1 MNEIE
6 MIGVAARGK
15 RTVKKMAVGPKE
27 PLARMIALG
36 GLLPI
41 CVNCNRIKDDKG
53 GWKKIK
59 GFDINRCNAAISH
72 FICPKCAKKLY
83 PEFYKGKT

>member
-1 MNEIE
+1 MSESE
-6 MIGVAARGK
+6 MIGATNRAER
-15 RTVKKMAVGPKE
+15 AVEKPVDGPKD

-36 GLLPI
+36 GLIPL

-53 GWKKIK
+53 GWKKVK
-59 GFDINRCNAAISH
+59 GFDVNRSNLAISH
-72 FICPKCAKKLY
+72 FVCPRCARKLY